1 MAYFVPLAQP
11 NQVISFQVNDNYTCE
26 IAKYNGSCGEFYKF
40 NNIYYDIHFPIDWV
54 FQQPNFDPDIVHN
67 AEIPF
72 GPETCYNCFEY
83 GYYNGVFI
91 GYCATCASLIN
102 YERGNGLIGDGVEIE
117 GDERKSIWNL
127 YLQNVSLEE
136 IGDRNLY
143 IDYRY
148 KLYHNEHIENDIMD
162 IGFVNND
169 NFVDDY
175 DNDAIT
181 INYND
186 MEYISCVDEDDIT
199 IAFSSW
205 NERND
210 IFVDVD
216 SFEDSDMDD
225 MFMDIDS
232 IS

>member
-1 MAYFVPLAQP
+1 MAYFVHAAQP
-11 NQVISFQVNDNYTCE
+11 NQVITIQINENYTCE
-26 IAKYNGSCGEFYKF
+26 IAKYSGSCGEYYKI
-40 NNIYYDIHFPIDWV
+40 NNICYDIHFPIDWV
-54 FQQPNFDPDIVHN
+54 FQQPNFDADILHIEN
-67 AEIPF
+67 MPF
-72 GPETCYNCFEY
+72 GPETCYNCFDY

-102 YERGNGLIGDGVEIE
+102 HERGNGLIGDGVEIE

-136 IGDRNLY
+136 IGDRDVY
-143 IDYRY
+143 IDHSERVRDN
-148 KLYHNEHIENDIMD
+148 LMD

-181 INYND
+181 INYDD
-186 MEYISCVDEDDIT
+186 MKYISCEYEDDIT
-199 IAFSSW
+199 IAFSSSSSTD
-205 NERND
+205 NN
-210 IFVDVD
+210 FVDVD
-216 SFEDSDMDD
+216 SFDEDD
-225 MFMDIDS
+225 MFMEVDS